1 MEIIAASAIAEQAG
15 KGLNVIFLSA
25 LQRVDPIVYV
35 PKRSGALIFMFDLIL
50 LTSFYVFR
58 HKCLKLKNNC

>member
-1 MEIIAASAIAEQAG
+1 MEIIAVSALAAQVG
-15 KGLNVIFLSA
+15 MGLNVISLSA

-50 LTSFYVFR
+50 LPSFYVFR